1 MWLQLLIIICVAMA
15 IGFFQFK
22 VEMIRAER
30 MLELLHK
37 ELEEQENNNTEKE
50 NE

>member
-1 MWLQLLIIICVAMA
+1 MWLQLLIIISVAMA
-15 IGFFQFK
+15 IGFLQFK
-22 VEMIRAER
+22 VEMIRIER

-37 ELEEQENNNTEKE
+37 ELEEQENNNAEKE